1 MSIDSSSDLKSN
13 SSLVA
18 IKNFCD
24 KESINDR
31 IFLVKD
37 KSTGVGKNG
46 KAFLT
51 LLLADKTGQIDSKVW
66 DNVEQIAMAFEI
78 GDLVKI
84 KGLVQIYNQ
93 KKQLVIHRLE
103 NATDL
108 NLNKDD
114 YMIETEKIDTTNLYV
129 RLIGFVN
136 KIESSAI
143 KQLCLDCLND
153 EEIKAKMLI
162 MPAAKSM
169 HHAVRGGLLKHIVSI
184 CQIMDFVGDHYNFLN
199 KDLLIFGALFHDLG
213 KIWELDITQYDKI
226 FYTDKGQL
234 LGHMNLS
241 CELIDKKTQRIL
253 GFPEDLK
260 IILKH
265 IVLAHHGKL
274 EYGSPKLPMFPEAL
288 IVAMIDDFDS
298 KVDQVSNFVVQ
309 ERQSGEKWSRYS
321 ELFERYFYL
330 EDLKGKW
337 K

>member
-1 MSIDSSSDLKSN
+1 MNLESQIIS
-13 SSLVA
+13 
-18 IKNFCD
+18 IKNFND
-24 KESINDR
+24 KDIIIDR
-31 IFLVKD
+31 IFLIKD
-37 KSTGVGKNG
+37 KFVGTGKNG
-46 KAFLT
+46 KAFIT
-51 LLLADKTGQIDSKVW
+51 VLLSDKTGQIDAKVW
-66 DNVEQIAMAFEI
+66 DNVEQISSNFEI

-103 NATDL
+103 NVIDL

-114 YMIETEKIDTTNLYV
+114 YMIETEKIDTANLLIK
-129 RLIGFVN
+129 LIGFID
-136 KIESSAI
+136 KIESPAL
-143 KQLCLDCLND
+143 KQLCLDCIQD
-153 EEIKAKMLI
+153 EEIKSKLLI
-162 MPAAKSM
+162 MPAAKSI
-169 HHAVRGGLLKHIVSI
+169 HHALRGGLLKHIVSI
-184 CQIMDFVGDHYNFLN
+184 CQIMDFVGNHYSFLN

-213 KIWELDITQYDKI
+213 KIWELDISEYDKI
-226 FYTDKGQL
+226 SYTDRGQL

-260 IILKH
+260 MILKH
-265 IVLAHHGKL
+265 IVLGHHGKL

-298 KVDQVSNFVVQ
+298 KVDQVYNFVTQ
-309 ERQSGEKWSRYS
+309 ERQSGEKWSRFN
-321 ELFERYFYL
+321 EHFERFFYL

>member
-1 MSIDSSSDLKSN
+1 MESN
-13 SSLVA
+13 SNTPLVA
-18 IKNFCD
+18 VKNFAD
-24 KESINDR
+24 KDIVADR
-31 IFLVKD
+31 VFLVKD
-37 KSTGVGKNG
+37 KSLGVGKNG
-46 KAFLT
+46 KSFLT
-51 LLLADKTGQIDSKVW
+51 VLLSDKTGQVDAKVW
-66 DNVEQIAMAFEI
+66 DNVDQISTVFEI

-84 KGLVQIYNQ
+84 KGVIQIYNQ
-93 KKQLVIHRLE
+93 KKQLVVHRLE
-103 NATDL
+103 NVAEL

-114 YMIETEKIDTTNLYV
+114 YMIETEKIDTSNLYV
-129 RLIGFVN
+129 KLIGYVN
-136 KIESSAI
+136 KIESGPI

-169 HHAVRGGLLKHIVSI
+169 HHAMRGGLLKHVVSI

-234 LGHMNLS
+234 LGHMNLA

-260 IILKH
+260 TILKH

-298 KVDQVSNFVVQ
+298 KVDQVSNFVIQ